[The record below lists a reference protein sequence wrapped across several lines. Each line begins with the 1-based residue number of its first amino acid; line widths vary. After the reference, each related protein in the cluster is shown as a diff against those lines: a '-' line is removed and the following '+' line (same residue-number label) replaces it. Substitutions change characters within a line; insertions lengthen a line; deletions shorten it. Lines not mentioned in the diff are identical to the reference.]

1 MNILCFIDNLGS
13 GGAQRQL
20 VNLAL
25 ALKEKGHIVS
35 FLTYYKSEFYL
46 SILQENNIAVT
57 TIESPSY
64 LKRVIECR
72 KHIRSGK
79 FDAVISFL
87 ETPSFIAEVAS
98 FPFRKW
104 KLVVGE
110 RSAAPKILKTLKGRL
125 YRLMHVFSDYVV
137 SNSNTNR
144 RMVKKA
150 NPFLLN
156 RKNKTIYNIY
166 NFDVLDPAKFEQEK
180 PEEGKFHIVV
190 AASHQRLKN
199 LKNLAIA
206 ISLLDEDLK
215 NRLAVDWYGRQVEE
229 CYKENLEI
237 VRQLKLEDTIKFY
250 PPTLDIY
257 QKMVNADAVGL
268 FSIYEGLSNTVC
280 EAMCLGKPVI
290 TTEVSDNKE
299 ILDCKGLI
307 SEATSPESLKR
318 SLEYLLSL
326 SSEELEEIGAK
337 NKEKAHLLFS
347 KETIVNSYISLLSK

>member
-144 RMVKKA
+144 KLVKKA
-150 NPFLLN
+150 NLFLPN

-166 NFDVLDPAKFEQEK
+166 NFNVLDPAKFKQEK
-180 PEEGKFHIVV
+180 PEDGKFHIVV

-206 ISLLDEDLK
+206 ISLLDGNLR
-215 NRLAVDWYGRQVEE
+215 NRLVIDWYGRQDKD
-229 CYKENLEI
+229 CYNENLEI

-257 QKMVNADAVGL
+257 QNMVNADAVGL

-290 TTEVSDNKE
+290 TTDVSDNKE
-299 ILDCKGLI
+299 ILECEELI
-307 SEATSPESLKR
+307 SEATSPESIKC
-318 SLEYLLSL
+318 SLEYILSL
-326 SSEELEEIGAK
+326 SSEELEEIGIR
-337 NKEKAHLLFS
+337 NKEKAQLLFS

>member
-1 MNILCFIDNLGS
+1 MNILCFIDCLGS

-25 ALKEKGHIVS
+25 ALKEKGHNVS

-46 SILQENNIAVT
+46 PILQENNIAVT
-57 TIESPSY
+57 NIESSSY
-64 LKRVIECR
+64 LKRVIDCR
-72 KHIRSGK
+72 KHIRNGNY
-79 FDAVISFL
+79 DAVISFL
-87 ETPSFIAEVAS
+87 ETPSFIAEVSS

-110 RSAAPKILKTLKGRL
+110 RSAAPKILKTIRGRIF
-125 YRLMHVFSDYVV
+125 RLMHVFSDFVV

-144 RMVKKA
+144 KLVKKA
-150 NPFLLN
+150 NPFLPN

-166 NFDVLDPAKFEQEK
+166 NFNVLDPAKFKQEK
-180 PEEGKFHIVV
+180 PEDGKFHIVV

-206 ISLLDEDLK
+206 ISLLDGNLR
-215 NRLAVDWYGRQVEE
+215 NRLVIDWYGRQDKD
-229 CYKENLEI
+229 CYNENLEI

-257 QKMVNADAVGL
+257 QNMVNADAVGL

-290 TTEVSDNKE
+290 TTDVSDNKE
-299 ILDCKGLI
+299 ILECEELI
-307 SEATSPESLKR
+307 SEATSPESIKC
-318 SLEYLLSL
+318 SLEYILSL

>member
-237 VRQLKLEDTIKFY
+237 VRKLKLEDTIKFY
-250 PPTLDIY
+250 PPTLDI
-257 QKMVNADAVGL
+257 
-268 FSIYEGLSNTVC
+268 
-280 EAMCLGKPVI
+280 
-290 TTEVSDNKE
+290 
-299 ILDCKGLI
+299 
-307 SEATSPESLKR
+307 
-318 SLEYLLSL
+318 
-326 SSEELEEIGAK
+326 
-337 NKEKAHLLFS
+337 
-347 KETIVNSYISLLSK
+347 